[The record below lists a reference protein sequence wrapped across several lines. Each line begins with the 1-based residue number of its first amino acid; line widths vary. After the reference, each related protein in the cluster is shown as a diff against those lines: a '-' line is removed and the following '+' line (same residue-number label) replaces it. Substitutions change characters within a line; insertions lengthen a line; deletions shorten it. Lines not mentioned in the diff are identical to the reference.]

1 VRPLGIQHLTC
12 ASIKKGDVAMA
23 TATVHWLNERNFVG
37 VDSTGHS
44 VVLSGQKNGI
54 GVSPSQMLLVAL
66 ASCSSVDIV
75 EILEKKRLKLKLLE
89 VTITGE
95 QDPDPPWTYRKIH
108 VKYRLGGKDLTEK
121 AVEQAIH
128 LSQDKYCS
136 VSATVRGV
144 AQINTEFEI
153 VAP

>member
-1 VRPLGIQHLTC
+1 
-12 ASIKKGDVAMA
+12 MA

-37 VDSTGHS
+37 IDSTGHS
-44 VVLSGQKNGI
+44 VVLSGQNNGI

-75 EILEKKRLKLKLLE
+75 EILEKKRLKLTLLE

-108 VKYRLGGKDLTEK
+108 VKYRVGGQNLKEK
-121 AVEQAIH
+121 AVEQAIR

-136 VSATVRGV
+136 VASTVSGV
-144 AQINTEFEI
+144 AQITTEYEI